1 MGARVL
7 DHGMTPGEVIADLR
21 SKGYTISERT
31 LRAKARELGACR
43 IFGKAM
49 ILLPEH
55 VDLIFGAPECPP
67 ESDTASNTTF
77 VEKLGGSKGGL
88 KARTDT
94 TARALELLMKQS
106 QKQRSE
112 PSKTRRENVL
122 SLDEMRQ
129 SQKIS

>member
-7 DHGMTPGEVIADLR
+7 DVGMTPAQVVADLA
-21 SKGYTISERT
+21 SKGHKVSERS

-55 VDLIFGAPECPP
+55 VDLIFGAPKCQT
-67 ESDTASNTTF
+67 ESQEGSKPTY
-77 VEKLGGSKGGL
+77 VERLGGSGGAL

-94 TARALELLMKQS
+94 TARALELMMS
-106 QKQRSE
+106 RSRK
-112 PSKTRRENVL
+112 PKSGRSKTRRENVL

-129 SQKIS
+129 SRKNG